1 MHEQL
6 AGPVG
11 LVVRAVALPVL
22 RDVQADEPG
31 LALAHLRIG
40 VLQRRLAVAER
51 LDFGPGQHEPGLD
64 LVGEVV
70 VVPRAP
76 VVDDQLFS
84 SGLRHGA
91 EV

>member
-6 AGPVG
+6 AGTIG
-11 LVVRAVALPVL
+11 LVVRPVPLSVL

-31 LALAHLRIG
+31 FALAHIRVRL
-40 VLQRRLAVAER
+40 LQRRLPVTQR
-51 LDFGPGQHEPGLD
+51 LYLGPGQHEAGLD
-64 LVGEVV
+64 PVAEVV

-84 SGLRHGA
+84 HGLRHRA